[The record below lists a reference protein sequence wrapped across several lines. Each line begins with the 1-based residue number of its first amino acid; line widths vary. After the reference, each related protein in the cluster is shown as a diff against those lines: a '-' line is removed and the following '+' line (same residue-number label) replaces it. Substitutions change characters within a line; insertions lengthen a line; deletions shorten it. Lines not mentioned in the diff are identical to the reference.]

1 MITRVLTRSLRGR
14 GVRSGGAWCRR
25 TRPRSPR
32 ASPRPPAVHTEPVDW
47 PLAIDTPLGPLVVT
61 LTCGTEQAGVPDEES
76 TLESG
81 ALVAK
86 WRDVAGVMVDLLLTP
101 YDGARAVPKGWA
113 VPECWGMEWRFH
125 AHGSWTPPMALSA
138 LLPQGTGA
146 TYDAD
151 EDMIMAE
158 AWTDDWRLGVGGADE
173 VWFARQVKHASLA
186 PSWGH
191 VFSAGG
197 AAGSRRPWSVADGT
211 WSDLVLAGSGERR
224 ERHVVGCLGLV
235 PGRCGQRGRCAEL
248 RRRGEPRIPPRS
260 CTGLER
266 NARPTGG
273 GPHCRAA
280 WRSGAGRRPRRA
292 GSAGPRVEWSG
303 RRAA

>member
-1 MITRVLTRSLRGR
+1 M
-14 GVRSGGAWCRR
+14 
-25 TRPRSPR
+25 
-32 ASPRPPAVHTEPVDW
+32 
-47 PLAIDTPLGPLVVT
+47 
-61 LTCGTEQAGVPDEES
+61 PDEES

-86 WRDVAGVMVDLLLTP
+86 WRDVAGVMVDLLLMP

-125 AHGSWTPPMALSA
+125 APGSWTPPMALSA

-186 PSWGH
+186 PSWGR
-191 VFSAGG
+191 VFSEAGPPGAGG
-197 AAGSRRPWSVADGT
+197 LGPWQTERGVTWYLPALEKGESATLWVASA
-211 WSDLVLAGSGERR
+211 W
-224 ERHVVGCLGLV
+224 
-235 PGRCGQRGRCAEL
+235 
-248 RRRGEPRIPPRS
+248 
-260 CTGLER
+260 
-266 NARPTGG
+266 
-273 GPHCRAA
+273 CRA
-280 WRSGAGRRPRRA
+280 GAANADDVPNYAVEVSPAFLREA
-292 GSAGPRVEWSG
+292 ARV
-303 RRAA
+303 